1 MTASDMRL
9 ALERLT
15 AERHVAA
22 ASPLAGN
29 ATYMDDLES
38 DLAAA
43 HAAYVGVA
51 VTEIASFR
59 GELSGR
65 PQG

>member
-1 MTASDMRL
+1 MTATDMRL

-15 AERHVAA
+15 AERHAAA

-43 HAAYVGVA
+43 HAAYVGLA